1 MLSTKTSVK
10 LNKSVYERAQT
21 HSDRA
26 GYSSVDEFVEHL
38 LERELARLE
47 EATSRADIAS
57 KLNGL
62 GYLE

>member
-1 MLSTKTSVK
+1 MLSTKASVK
-10 LNKSVYERAQT
+10 LNKSLYERAQT
-21 HSDRA
+21 HSDKA

-47 EATSRADIAS
+47 EATSRADVES
-57 KLNGL
+57 KLKGL